1 MNHSGTSTQPLV
13 TVNCVNAVSLRS
25 TQTFGKQDPYVKVI
39 YGRSTRKTRVHDDG
53 SRNPTWNQKIVMG
66 TIPLNGL
73 LKLEVWNENNMS
85 DCVIGVASMKI
96 ATNSYQGAVSIPL
109 THKNKS
115 AGTLNIEL
123 TITSENGGA
132 VQQQQRPQQS
142 RPQQGGFGGAAMAVA
157 GTQLFRAAVAGG
169 PTAAPQ
175 YQQQYQ
181 QQPRAPVVATA
192 YAMQPPQVQVAQVAQ
207 PIQAQPIQ
215 AQAMNMSQTTQGSG
229 LRTSTGAHFVSQDK
243 SIISTDT
250 SNDVQIPLGAGA
262 DLTVGLG
269 WDFADVDGDG
279 QGDTDLDLS
288 CVAFNS
294 RGQYMNACYFA
305 EANPFGNNAVRHTG
319 DNRDGKGDG
328 DDETI
333 VLDLDKL
340 HNAGVSGKYSKRRRS
355 NVAVIIV
362 RKNFIRYFFF
372 FFFCLLLNRSFQ
384 TNPNSV
390 TNYFQLFS
398 LYCNLQLHCSCVAF

>member
-1 MNHSGTSTQPLV
+1 MNHSGTTTQPLV

-85 DCVIGVASMKI
+85 NCVIGVASMKI

-132 VQQQQRPQQS
+132 VQQQQRPQQG

-157 GTQLFRAAVAGG
+157 GTQLFRAAVARG

-192 YAMQPPQVQVAQVAQ
+192 YAMQPPQVQVAQV
-207 PIQAQPIQ
+207 AQPIQ

-340 HNAGVSGKYSKRRRS
+340 HHAGVSGKYSKRRRS

-362 RKNFIRYFFF
+362 RIVFNSSFLFY
-372 FFFCLLLNRSFQ
+372 CLLLNHSFP
-384 TNPNSV
+384 TNPNSI
-390 TNYFQLFS
+390 TNCFKLILSITTLQTTFAQCVRLF
-398 LYCNLQLHCSCVAF
+398 